1 MCKIITGIK
10 CNNNEF
16 LLTQY
21 VDDTS
26 VLLDGSETSL
36 RSTFYVLKCYAD
48 VSGLCLNV
56 DKTKAI
62 WIGSL
67 KGRNALLRPD
77 LNLTWEN
84 ETFNLLGVTFSINPA
99 DMVDLNYPKQIE
111 HIESLFK
118 CNCKRFLTP
127 VGKIV
132 VIKSF
137 ALPTLNHL
145 IMSLPNPSEETIKKI
160 QIYVIILYGIM
171 ALIR

>member
-1 MCKIITGIK
+1 MCVWVNLVLSSPKSFPTISCMPHAINIPSLHLHYMCKIITGIK

-36 RSTFYVLKCYAD
+36 RSTSYVLKCYAD

-67 KGRNALLRPD
+67 KGRIAVLCPD
-77 LNLTWEN
+77 LNLTREN
-84 ETFNLLGVTFSINPA
+84 ETFNLLGVTFSINLA
-99 DMVDLNYPKQIE
+99 DMVDLNYSKQIE

-118 CNCKRFLTP
+118 CYSKRF
-127 VGKIV
+127 
-132 VIKSF
+132 
-137 ALPTLNHL
+137 
-145 IMSLPNPSEETIKKI
+145 
-160 QIYVIILYGIM
+160 
-171 ALIR
+171 